1 VVKTAVM
8 AVIKEDDAAAAV
20 AVVVAAVVGVRN
32 VAKVYLNSMLI
43 L

>member
-1 VVKTAVM
+1 M